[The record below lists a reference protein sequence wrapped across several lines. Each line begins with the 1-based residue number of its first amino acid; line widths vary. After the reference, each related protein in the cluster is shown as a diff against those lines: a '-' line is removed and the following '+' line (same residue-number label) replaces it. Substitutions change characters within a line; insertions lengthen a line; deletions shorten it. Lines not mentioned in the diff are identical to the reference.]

1 MSFNLKKCIVI
12 PDSFKG
18 TMTSMEVCRI
28 MERAIRKHFPNCLI
42 HSIPVADGGEG
53 TVECFVA
60 ALEMERIKKEVTGP
74 YGERL
79 TAAYAVKDTIAVIET
94 ASVAGLPYAESI
106 GHLSPREGMTYGL
119 GELIRDAVGRGCKT
133 IILGLGGSCTNDGGT
148 GMALAAGVVFYDSH
162 GREFTPR
169 PDTLCRIAGINTEKA
184 EELLA
189 GCTVIGMCDID
200 NPMYGESGAAYI
212 FAPQKGADPADVR
225 ILNEN
230 LIILGQVLE
239 KHTGKQIAQMKG
251 SGAAGALGAGILG
264 FLGGKLES
272 GIDTVLDQI
281 EYEKMLQGA
290 DMVFTGEGRFDSQS
304 LRGKVIA
311 GTSKRA
317 GACQVPVTAVVGSIE
332 PDTEKAYSM
341 GVTSVFSINQKAEDF
356 QTSKYSSKENL
367 HKTMDNLMRFY
378 KSAR

>member
-1 MSFNLKKCIVI
+1 
-12 PDSFKG
+12 
-18 TMTSMEVCRI
+18 MTSGEVCGI
-28 MERAIRKHFPNCLI
+28 MMNAIRKHFPNCLI

-53 TVECFVA
+53 TVDCFVA
-60 ALEMERIKKEVTGP
+60 ALGMERIEKEVTGP
-74 YGERL
+74 YGERIK
-79 TAAYAVKDTIAVIET
+79 AVYAVKDTLAVIEI

-106 GHLSPREGMTYGL
+106 GYLSPREGTTYGL

-133 IILGLGGSCTNDGGT
+133 IIIGLGGSCTNDGGT
-148 GMALAAGVVFYDSH
+148 GMAQALDVEFFESN
-162 GREFTPR
+162 GRKLTPR
-169 PDTLCRIAGINTEKA
+169 PDMLYKIAGINTEKT

-189 GCTVIGMCDID
+189 GCTIIGMCDID
-200 NPMYGESGAAYI
+200 NTMYGELGAAYI

-225 ILNEN
+225 ILDEN
-230 LIILGQVLE
+230 LIALGQVLE
-239 KHTGKQIAQMKG
+239 RHTGKQIAQLEG

-264 FLGGKLES
+264 FLGGELES

-311 GTSKRA
+311 GTAKRA
-317 GACQVPVTAVVGSIE
+317 SACQVPVTAVAGSVE
-332 PDTEKAYSM
+332 PDIEKAYEM
-341 GVTSVFSINQKAEDF
+341 GVTAIFSINQKAEDF

-367 HKTMDNLMRFY
+367 QKTMDNLLRFY
-378 KSAR
+378 KAAK